1 MRLEYGSDGSLAIML
16 RKYYNAVRDG
26 HPQEFLCNV
35 TLPEHSKDMLKY
47 MPGWEVQ
54 DAGYGVYKHLKD
66 VTEIMKDL
74 WQAKTVDVER

>member
-16 RKYYNAVRDG
+16 RNYYNAVRDG

-47 MPGWEVQ
+47 YLTMNAW
-54 DAGYGVYKHLKD
+54 KWL
-66 VTEIMKDL
+66 
-74 WQAKTVDVER
+74 R